1 MSLSKWS
8 NAGIQDRPFA
18 CGLPNQHSARPS
30 VPNSEVAIS
39 QKMPA
44 SRATA
49 TPRSIP
55 NVQRGRGGCLQ
66 RRSRQR
72 TAANPDV
79 HRRRTQSRRC
89 LVLSTFGNAIARIC
103 RLLDRQFGALWHP
116 CWLPV
121 DRSGRGSGIAR
132 RFMGRRLDVN
142 AGRATGA
149 ASAVDECGSRGNSR
163 STRQSAR
170 LGEWLV
176 NLRASS
182 KGILVM
188 SVVARIHCL
197 SALRQ
202 RSTRASGAG

>member
-1 MSLSKWS
+1 MEIGCRPLSQHVALEMEQCGHPKIAPSL
-8 NAGIQDRPFA
+8 AA
-18 CGLPNQHSARPS
+18 CRISIARGHRCPI
-30 VPNSEVAIS
+30 VRLRLARKCRHRGRLQP
-39 QKMPA
+39 
-44 SRATA
+44 
-49 TPRSIP
+49 PRSIP

-89 LVLSTFGNAIARIC
+89 LVLSIFGNAIARIC

-116 CWLPV
+116 CWPPV

-170 LGEWLV
+170 LGE
-176 NLRASS
+176 
-182 KGILVM
+182 
-188 SVVARIHCL
+188 
-197 SALRQ
+197 
-202 RSTRASGAG
+202 